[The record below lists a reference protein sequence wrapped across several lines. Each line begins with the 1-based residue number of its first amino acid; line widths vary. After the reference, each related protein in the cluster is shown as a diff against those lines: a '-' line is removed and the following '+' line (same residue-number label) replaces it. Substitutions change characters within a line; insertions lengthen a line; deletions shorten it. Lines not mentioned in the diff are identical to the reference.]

1 MPITISS
8 LPFSS
13 FVGANIH
20 GETEEEKILINWL
33 TNDDGWYETRTD
45 SNGKCG
51 GCVWRVFFFTG
62 ALINRN
68 RHVQILLQ
76 ILVGFPFYFFV
87 CLRNFGMLDDTG
99 IINNA
104 RMICNSD

>member
-1 MPITISS
+1 MMVDMKQERIPMES
-8 LPFSS
+8 
-13 FVGANIH
+13 VVDAC
-20 GETEEEKILINWL
+20 
-33 TNDDGWYETRTD
+33 DG
-45 SNGKCG
+45 S
-51 GCVWRVFFFTG
+51 FFFTG

-76 ILVGFPFYFFV
+76 ILVGFTFYFFV